1 MDQLDPYLNVITPLG
16 AARAIG
22 VTSGEADQTMW
33 LVFIKAT
40 GEPWYFRNPY
50 IRLAPEISEGRG
62 PPSGRLCRQF
72 CVPPRRALDALI
84 LDALILDALID

>member
-16 AARAIG
+16 PARAIG
-22 VTSGEADQTMW
+22 VTTGEADQTLW

-50 IRLAPEISEGRG
+50 IRWAPEISEVRG
-62 PPSGRLCRQF
+62 YPSPFIDIPPGLQRHIDRYQANGWL
-72 CVPPRRALDALI
+72 PRT
-84 LDALILDALID
+84 

>member
-1 MDQLDPYLNVITPLG
+1 MDQLNPYLDVITPLG

-22 VTSGEADQTMW
+22 IETGEADQTMW

-50 IRLAPEISEGRG
+50 IRWAPAISEGRG
-62 PPSGRLCRQF
+62 KPSPFFDIPPGLEKHIERYRKNNWLK
-72 CVPPRRALDALI
+72 
-84 LDALILDALID
+84 